1 MAVPQPLWLKAI
13 TKLERVVGEPVEK
26 VVRSDVYFDVVAEA
40 RRNHRRVAHAVEGVS
55 KRCLHLFNLPA
66 GTDIRRVREQL
77 NRMERRL
84 TEVTKELED
93 LQVADGGRRTR

>member
-1 MAVPQPLWLKAI
+1 MSVPQPLWLKAV
-13 TKLERVVGEPVEK
+13 TRLERLVGEPIEK
-26 VVRSDVYFDVVAEA
+26 VVRSDVYFDVVTDA

-77 NRMERRL
+77 NRMERHL
-84 TEVTKELED
+84 TAVTKELED
-93 LQVADGGRRTR
+93 LQAADGGRRAR